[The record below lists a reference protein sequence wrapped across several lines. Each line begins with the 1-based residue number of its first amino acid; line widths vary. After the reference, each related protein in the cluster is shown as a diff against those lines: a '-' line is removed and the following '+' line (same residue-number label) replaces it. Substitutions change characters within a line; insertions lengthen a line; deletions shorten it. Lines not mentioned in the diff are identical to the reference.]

1 MRRLL
6 SVERHQKILERVA
19 SENAVDFASLADEL
33 GVSSMTVRRDLRIL
47 EEAGYLKTTRG
58 GVTTLHGMS
67 VVVPFAGV
75 AGVIARRLEGA
86 CKCGEFGINRAAG
99 IVRQC
104 FEGMRAG
111 QKLRPAH
118 MADGIARIRARE

>member
-58 GVTTLHGMS
+58 GASAQLVNTQDILQH
-67 VVVPFAGV
+67 P
-75 AGVIARRLEGA
+75 
-86 CKCGEFGINRAAG
+86 RA
-99 IVRQC
+99 ICLLYTSPSPR
-104 FEGMRAG
+104 
-111 QKLRPAH
+111 
-118 MADGIARIRARE
+118 DGLLSRMPSSA